1 MILLTAMVPVVMSI
15 YGGLYK
21 DENFIR
27 NHDKEFLLLMANR
40 GKDTNGSQFV
50 ITTKPA
56 ARMGK

>member
-1 MILLTAMVPVVMSI
+1 MVPVVMSI

-21 DENFIR
+21 NENFIL

-56 ARMGK
+56 PRMYQ